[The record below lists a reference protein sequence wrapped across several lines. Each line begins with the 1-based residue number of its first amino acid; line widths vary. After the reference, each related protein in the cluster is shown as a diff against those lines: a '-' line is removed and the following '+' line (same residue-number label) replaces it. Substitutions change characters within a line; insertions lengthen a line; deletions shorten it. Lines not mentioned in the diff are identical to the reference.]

1 MNWITAL
8 RTRLIFHLQQRE
20 EQVFLLLS
28 LLIGALT
35 GLAVVGFIVVTERL
49 ECASTGG
56 QRCVEACAGSCGRL
70 NGHGLSAVPLFSQ
83 RTR

>member
-8 RTRLIFHLQQRE
+8 RTRLIFHLQQRRAGI
-20 EQVFLLLS
+20 LLLS

-49 ECASTGG
+49 GMRLYRWATLRGG
-56 QRCVEACAGSCGRL
+56 VCWFLWPAQC
-70 NGHGLSAVPLFSQ
+70 HGLSAVPLFSQ